1 MRTKHARGPL
11 LLIAAT
17 FALGVGGYLLATR
30 LADEAPALLTER
42 VAAPAFELTALN
54 GEKLQLSAWRGE
66 IVLIDF
72 WATWCGPCRDE
83 APKLV
88 ELQRRYAARAVRV
101 IGVSMDDDAAPVRAF
116 YAQHQLNYPVAL
128 GDAQLGERFGGVL
141 GMPAKFLIDRQG
153 RIASK
158 HAGAVD
164 FGLLERELQQLLSE

>member
-1 MRTKHARGPL
+1 MRTNGARIL
-11 LLIAAT
+11 LLLTAAV
-17 FALGVGGYLLATR
+17 FVLGIGGYLLGTR
-30 LADEAPALLTER
+30 LGEEVPALLTTR
-42 VAAPAFELTALN
+42 VSAPEFELTALS
-54 GEKLQLSAWRGE
+54 GEKLKLSALRGK

-88 ELQRRYAARAVRV
+88 ELQRKYAARGVHV
-101 IGVSMDDDAAPVRAF
+101 IGVSMDDDATPVHAF

-128 GDAQLGERFGGVL
+128 GDAPLGERFGGVI

-158 HAGAVD
+158 HADAVD
-164 FGLLERELQQLLSE
+164 FGVLEHELQQLLSE